1 MKSHTDIIQSRKLA
15 EILPVESADMCWC
28 NNSIKGVSYTDEFS
42 ANLRTVKEVKDIF
55 DSAFNEW
62 DKYWKLIP
70 CWSLVAL
77 LDIFPCSKESPI
89 VNLTRGGWNPSFTR
103 RWFATWEDE
112 NKNILY
118 SCDGASPIDAVVEL
132 IMKLH
137 EQKLL

>member
-1 MKSHTDIIQSRKLA
+1 MKSFTDIKQSKKLA
-15 EILPVESADMCWC
+15 EFLSHESADMWYWEWPTAPQY
-28 NNSIKGVSYTDEFS
+28 NNYERPMPHKGEGIV
-42 ANLRTVKEVKDIF
+42 NV
-55 DSAFNEW
+55 
-62 DKYWKLIP
+62 P
-70 CWSLVAL
+70 CWSLASL

-118 SCDGASPIDAVVEL
+118 SCDGISPVDAVVEL
-132 IMKLH
+132 IFKLH

>member
-1 MKSHTDIIQSRKLA
+1 MKAFTDIKQSKKLA
-15 EILPVESADMCWC
+15 EILPIKSADMKFPYFDDGQYGTTAVFGEP
-28 NNSIKGVSYTDEFS
+28 IEFS
-42 ANLRTVKEVKDIF
+42 GGKD
-55 DSAFNEW
+55 
-62 DKYWKLIP
+62 IP
-70 CWSLVAL
+70 CWSLPAL

-118 SCDGASPIDAVVEL
+118 SCDGISPVDAVVEL

-137 EQKLL
+137 EQKLLQL

>member
-1 MKSHTDIIQSRKLA
+1 MKAHTDLEQSKKLA
-15 EILPVESADMCWC
+15 EILPIESADQSWEIVAIAGTDVSIHSETAYIF
-28 NNSIKGVSYTDEFS
+28 NSKIG
-42 ANLRTVKEVKDIF
+42 L
-55 DSAFNEW
+55 
-62 DKYWKLIP
+62 P
-70 CWSLVAL
+70 CWSLAAL

-89 VNLTRGGWNPSFTR
+89 VNLTRGGWNQSFTR

-118 SCDGASPIDAVVEL
+118 SCDGTSPVDAVVEL

>member
-1 MKSHTDIIQSRKLA
+1 MKSFTDIEQSRKLA
-15 EILPVESADMCWC
+15 DILPLESADMKFPYFG
-28 NNSIKGVSYTDEFS
+28 NGQYGETAQVGELIEFS
-42 ANLRTVKEVKDIF
+42 GGKD
-55 DSAFNEW
+55 
-62 DKYWKLIP
+62 IP
-70 CWSLVAL
+70 CWSLTAL

-112 NKNILY
+112 NKNIFY
-118 SCDGASPIDAVVEL
+118 SCNGASPVDAVVEL